1 LLEMPQN
8 IENLNKRKLTGGVK
22 VPNRGRRAYE
32 RHSYPIETRVKEDVR
47 MIKKTKGGGLKVKC
61 LSTQYAN
68 VLDPLSKQ
76 TKKVKINRLITNPA
90 SKDLTRKGVITKG
103 ALVETELGEAKVT
116 SRPGQAGIV
125 NAILL
130 KR

>member
-1 LLEMPQN
+1 MPQN
-8 IENLNKRKLTGGVK
+8 IENLHKRKLTGGVK
-22 VPNRGRRAYE
+22 NPNRGRRAYE
-32 RHSYPIETRVKEDVR
+32 RHGYPIETKINEDERV
-47 MIKKTKGGGLKVKC
+47 IKNTRGGGLKVKC

-68 VLDPLSKQ
+68 VLDPVSKQ
-76 TKKVKINRLITNPA
+76 TKKVKINKLVTNPA

-103 ALVETELGEAKVT
+103 ALVDTELGEAKVT

-125 NAILL
+125 NAILI

>member
-1 LLEMPQN
+1 MPQN

-32 RHSYPIETRVKEDVR
+32 QHGYAIETKVKKDMRKV
-47 MIKKTKGGGLKVKC
+47 KKVKGGGLKVKC

-68 VLDPLSKQ
+68 VLDLASKQ
-76 TKKVKINRLITNPA
+76 TKKVKINRLKTNPA

-103 ALVETELGEAKVT
+103 AILETELGDAKVT
-116 SRPGQAGIV
+116 SRPGQDGIV